1 MATSLRLPD
10 DMAEDIKQLAGDHE
24 RSEHKEMLYGLKFYI
39 KACRSASVEKIVSS
53 WHHEMQNGKYGEITP
68 SNLHKVIQQ
77 HCTHPDKRFVL
88 LEDCSYV
95 DQREIDEQ
103 IRKHGAIML

>member
-10 DMAEDIKQLAGDHE
+10 DMAEDIRQLAEDHT

-39 KACRSASVEKIVSS
+39 RACRSASVEKIVSA
-53 WHHEMQNGKYGEITP
+53 WLAEMQDGKYGKVTP
-68 SNLHKVIQQ
+68 STLYSVIQE

-95 DQREIDEQ
+95 DQREIDEM
-103 IRKHGAIML
+103 IRKNGAIIL